1 MKKFCEAVKEDDS
14 KAKKTDVALCDSEQL
29 AAATCESLA
38 LAVGGASIAPKELK
52 EEAQK
57 GADLAQQAHTERMES
72 VGLTSTTGAAVLAG
86 SAAFALVA
94 AMLQ

>member
-1 MKKFCEAVKEDDS
+1 MCAM
-14 KAKKTDVALCDSEQL
+14 LN
-29 AAATCESLA
+29 AAA
-38 LAVGGASIAPKELK
+38 LAVDMAGDSGVKGDALK
-52 EEAQK
+52 LLEDGLADQQK
-57 GADLAQQAHTERMES
+57 AHADRMES